1 MSSQLPELLFVQFTL
16 TTSGVLNRQ
25 IDAMNTSVGLGES
38 CAAGCVGPVT

>member
-25 IDAMNTSVGLGES
+25 IDAMNASGGLGES
-38 CAAGCVGPVT
+38 RAAGCVEPVT